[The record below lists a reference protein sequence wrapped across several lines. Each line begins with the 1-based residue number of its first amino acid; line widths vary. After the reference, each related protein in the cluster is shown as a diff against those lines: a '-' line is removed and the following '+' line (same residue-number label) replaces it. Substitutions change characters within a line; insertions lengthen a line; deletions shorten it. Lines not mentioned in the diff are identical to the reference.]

1 MWAQLVCH
9 MPLSPLC
16 LTPTGWLL
24 DTAILCLTPSGWA
37 FDTAIRHFLGGSS
50 PILCATVDNEKDQI
64 LLCNEKDQTIL
75 CNHL

>member
-50 PILCATVDNEKDQI
+50 RILCATVDNEKDHI
-64 LLCNEKDQTIL
+64 LLCNEKDQIIL
-75 CNHL
+75 CSHL